1 MYTTPILKQS
11 SEIFMKAI
19 RLGNKI
25 VRTLVRDRMYYP
37 DRLIVDTFGIIVRCG
52 VLLVLYWYVFSLN
65 DGMINNTT
73 YIVAAWSMFFY
84 FAFSVFRLRDIS
96 RAIMQDVQSGNVE
109 ILFSKPVSYL
119 SYRMWWQV
127 GAGLYPFLVISLV
140 GTIALALIVGLP
152 ATMSVGIFIP
162 TVVLVVFLGTLLS
175 LFLYAVVGLL
185 AFWIEDINPVFW
197 IVDKTVMI
205 LGGSYLPVALF
216 PDFMYK
222 IALWSPFGASQFI
235 THTVYETWA
244 TEWVMKIGIQVFW
257 VLVVA
262 IIVSV
267 LFAKAREKVS
277 VNGG

>member
-1 MYTTPILKQS
+1 
-11 SEIFMKAI
+11 MKAI

-37 DRLIVDTFGIIVRCG
+37 DRLIVDTFGIIARCG

-65 DGMINNTT
+65 DGVINNTT

>member
-1 MYTTPILKQS
+1 
-11 SEIFMKAI
+11 MKAI

-25 VRTLVRDRMYYP
+25 VRTLVRDRIYYP
-37 DRLIVDTFGIIVRCG
+37 DRLIVDTFGIIARCG
-52 VLLVLYWYVFSLN
+52 VLLVLYWYVFQLN
-65 DGMINNTT
+65 DGVINNTT

-84 FAFSVFRLRDIS
+84 FAFHILRIS
-96 RAIMQDVQSGNVE
+96 GIARMIMQDVQSGNVE

-119 SYRMWWQV
+119 AYRMWWQV

-140 GTIALALIVGLP
+140 GAIVLALIVGLP

-162 TVVLVVFLGTLLS
+162 TVILVVFLGTLLS
-175 LFLYAVVGLL
+175 LFLYAIVGLL

-197 IVDKTVMI
+197 IVDKAVMI

-257 VLVVA
+257 ILVAA

>member
-1 MYTTPILKQS
+1 MQ
-11 SEIFMKAI
+11 AI
-19 RLGNKI
+19 RLGSKI
-25 VRTLVRDRMYYP
+25 VETLVRDRIYYP
-37 DRLIVDTFGIIVRCG
+37 GRLIVDTFGIIARCG
-52 VLLVLYWYVFSLN
+52 VLLVLYWYVFNLN
-65 DGMINNTT
+65 DGVINNTT

-96 RAIMQDVQSGNVE
+96 RAIMQDVQSGNIE

-119 SYRMWWQV
+119 AYRMWWQV
-127 GAGLYPFLVISLV
+127 GAGLYPFLVISLAGAIV
-140 GTIALALIVGLP
+140 LALIVGLP
-152 ATMSVGIFIP
+152 ATMSVSIFVP
-162 TVVLVVFLGTLLS
+162 TVVLVVLLGTLLS
-175 LFLYAVVGLL
+175 LFLYAIVGLL

-216 PDFMYK
+216 PDLMYK
-222 IALWSPFGASQFI
+222 IAVWSPFGASQFI

-244 TEWVMKIGIQVFW
+244 TEWVMKIGIQALW
-257 VLVVA
+257 ILVAA
-262 IIVSV
+262 IIVFI

>member
-1 MYTTPILKQS
+1 
-11 SEIFMKAI
+11 MKAI

-65 DGMINNTT
+65 DGVISNTT

>member
-1 MYTTPILKQS
+1 
-11 SEIFMKAI
+11 MKAI

-25 VRTLVRDRMYYP
+25 VQTLVRDRIYYP
-37 DRLIVDTFGIIVRCG
+37 DRLIVDTFGIIARCG
-52 VLLVLYWYVFSLN
+52 VLLILYWYVFQLN
-65 DGMINNTT
+65 GGVINNTT
-73 YIVAAWSMFFY
+73 FIVAAWSMFFY

-109 ILFSKPVSYL
+109 VLFSKPISYL
-119 SYRMWWQV
+119 SYRMWWQF
-127 GAGLYPFLVISLV
+127 GSGLYPFVIISII
-140 GTIALALIVGLP
+140 GSIALAFIVGIP
-152 ATMSVGIFIP
+152 ATMSLPIFIP
-162 TVVLVVFLGTLLS
+162 TLILVVLLGTLLS
-175 LFLYAVVGLL
+175 LFLYTVVGLF
-185 AFWIEDINPVFW
+185 AFWIEDINPIFW
-197 IVDKTVMI
+197 IVDKAVMI

-244 TEWVMKIGIQVFW
+244 TEWATKIGIQIFW
-257 VLVVA
+257 ILAIAVVVA
-262 IIVSV
+262 V

>member
-1 MYTTPILKQS
+1 
-11 SEIFMKAI
+11 MKAI

-25 VRTLVRDRMYYP
+25 VQTLVRDRIYYP
-37 DRLIVDTFGIIVRCG
+37 DRLIVDTFGIIARCG
-52 VLLVLYWYVFSLN
+52 VLLVLYWYVFRLN
-65 DGMINNTT
+65 GGAINNTT
-73 YIVAAWSMFFY
+73 FVVAAWSMFFY

-109 ILFSKPVSYL
+109 VLFSKPISYL

-127 GAGLYPFLVISLV
+127 GSGLYPFVIISIV
-140 GTIALALIVGLP
+140 GTIALALIVGTP
-152 ATMSVGIFIP
+152 TTMSLTIFVP
-162 TVVLVVFLGTLLS
+162 TLVLVVLLGTLLS

-197 IVDKTVMI
+197 IVDKAVMI

-244 TEWVMKIGIQVFW
+244 TEWVMKIGIQIFW
-257 VLVVA
+257 ILAIAVVVA
-262 IIVSV
+262 A

>member
-1 MYTTPILKQS
+1 
-11 SEIFMKAI
+11 MKAI

-25 VRTLVRDRMYYP
+25 VQTLVRDRIYYP
-37 DRLIVDTFGIIVRCG
+37 NRLILDTFSIIARCG
-52 VLLVLYWYVFSLN
+52 VLLVLYWHVFSLN
-65 DGMINNTT
+65 DGVINNTT

-96 RAIMQDVQSGNVE
+96 RAIMEDVQSGNIK

-119 SYRMWWQV
+119 AYRMWWQV
-127 GAGLYPFLVISLV
+127 GAGLYQFLVILLV
-140 GTIALALIVGLP
+140 GAIVLALIVGLP
-152 ATMSVGIFIP
+152 ATISVGIFVP
-162 TVVLVVFLGTLLS
+162 TIILVTFLGTLLS
-175 LFLYAVVGLL
+175 LFLYAFVGLL

-216 PDFMYK
+216 PKFMYK
-222 IALWSPFGASQFI
+222 IALWSPFGACQFI

-244 TEWVMKIGIQVFW
+244 REWVMKIGIQFFW
-257 VLVVA
+257 IIA
-262 IIVSV
+262 TTIIVSV

>member
-1 MYTTPILKQS
+1 
-11 SEIFMKAI
+11 MKAI

-25 VRTLVRDRMYYP
+25 VQTLVRDRIYYP
-37 DRLIVDTFGIIVRCG
+37 DRLIVDTFGIIARCG
-52 VLLVLYWYVFSLN
+52 VLLILYWYVFQLN
-65 DGMINNTT
+65 GGVINNTT
-73 YIVAAWSMFFY
+73 FIVAAWSMFFY

-109 ILFSKPVSYL
+109 VLFSKPISYL
-119 SYRMWWQV
+119 SYRMWWQF
-127 GAGLYPFLVISLV
+127 GSGLYPFVVISII
-140 GTIALALIVGLP
+140 GSIALALIVGTP
-152 ATMSVGIFIP
+152 ATMSLSIFIP
-162 TVVLVVFLGTLLS
+162 TLILVVLHGTLLS
-175 LFLYAVVGLL
+175 LFLYTVVGLF

-197 IVDKTVMI
+197 IVDKAVMI

-244 TEWVMKIGIQVFW
+244 TEWAMKIGIQVFW
-257 VLVVA
+257 ILTIAVVVA
-262 IIVSV
+262 I

>member
-1 MYTTPILKQS
+1 MILILKQS
-11 SEIFMKAI
+11 LEIFMKAI

-25 VRTLVRDRMYYP
+25 VQTLVRDRVYYP
-37 DRLIVDTFGIIVRCG
+37 SRLIVDTCSIIARCG
-52 VLLVLYWYVFSLN
+52 VLLILYWYVFRLN
-65 DGMINNTT
+65 NGVINNTT

-84 FAFSVFRLRDIS
+84 FAFSVFRLREIS

-109 ILFSKPVSYL
+109 ILFSKPISYL

-127 GAGLYPFLVISLV
+127 GGGLYPFVVMS
-140 GTIALALIVGLP
+140 IVGSIVLAFIVGIP
-152 ATMSVGIFIP
+152 ATMSLAIFVP
-162 TVVLVVFLGTLLS
+162 TIILVVLLSTFLS
-175 LFLYAVVGLL
+175 LLLYTVVGLL

-197 IVDKTVMI
+197 IVDKAVMI

-216 PDFMYK
+216 PNFMYK

-244 TEWVMKIGIQVFW
+244 TDWIMKIGIQIFW
-257 VLVVA
+257 ILATA
-262 IIVSV
+262 IIS
-267 LFAKAREKVS
+267 LIIFAKARKKIS

>member
-1 MYTTPILKQS
+1 
-11 SEIFMKAI
+11 MKAI

-25 VRTLVRDRMYYP
+25 VQTLVRDRIYYP
-37 DRLIVDTFGIIVRCG
+37 DRLIVDTFGIIARCG
-52 VLLVLYWYVFSLN
+52 VLLILYWYVFQLN
-65 DGMINNTT
+65 GGVINNTT
-73 YIVAAWSMFFY
+73 FIVAAWSMFFY

-109 ILFSKPVSYL
+109 VLFSKPISYL
-119 SYRMWWQV
+119 SYRMWWQF
-127 GAGLYPFLVISLV
+127 GSGLYPFVVISIV
-140 GTIALALIVGLP
+140 GSIALAFIVGTP
-152 ATMSVGIFIP
+152 ATMSLAIFIP
-162 TVVLVVFLGTLLS
+162 TLVLVVLLGTLLS
-175 LFLYAVVGLL
+175 LLLYAVVGLL

-197 IVDKTVMI
+197 IVDKAVMI

-244 TEWVMKIGIQVFW
+244 TEWAMKIGIQVFW
-257 VLVVA
+257 ILAIAVVVA
-262 IIVSV
+262 I